1 MMAEITLY
9 NYELDESCYKV
20 RLMLSMLGVTWTTV
34 AVDAFPGKEETTP
47 PFLAMNPLGR
57 LPILQDGELT
67 LHGTEAILAH
77 LARAHDASGRWLPAG
92 GADFANVMQW
102 LVFSA
107 RDLDVT
113 IAARKNALFGASGD
127 EKALRTRS
135 REMLRIMDD
144 HLIRQG
150 VSGVRMVRYDPPD
163 NRRYRTLPGF
173 RAQPRFRHRPRR
185 ISGTAPL
192 GAPLPR
198 PGRFHDDAR
207 HTGLP
212 LKGHGKGGA

>member
-34 AVDAFPGKEETTP
+34 AVDAFPGKEETTQ

-102 LVFSA
+102 LVFSV

-150 VSGVRMVRYDPPD
+150 VSGVEWFATTRPTIADIALFPAFALSRDFGIDHDEYPEL
-163 NRRYRTLPGF
+163 RRWARRF
-173 RAQPRFRHRPRR
+173 RALEGFM
-185 ISGTAPL
+185 TM
-192 GAPLPR
+192 
-198 PGRFHDDAR
+198 PGIPDYH
-207 HTGLP
+207 
-212 LKGHGKGGA
+212 

>member
-34 AVDAFPGKEETTP
+34 AVDAFPGKEETTL

-57 LPILQDGELT
+57 LPIMQDGELT

-77 LARAHDASGRWLPAG
+77 LARAHDTSGRWLPAG

-150 VSGVRMVRYDPPD
+150 VSGVEWFAAARPTIADIALFPAFALSRDFGIDHDEYPEL
-163 NRRYRTLPGF
+163 RRWARRF
-173 RAQPRFRHRPRR
+173 RALEGFM
-185 ISGTAPL
+185 TM
-192 GAPLPR
+192 
-198 PGRFHDDAR
+198 PGIPDYH
-207 HTGLP
+207 
-212 LKGHGKGGA
+212 